1 MARQLDGAPGEI
13 RVLFTP
19 AEAAG
24 FLRGGSALPGEA
36 PDDPLHRAARR
47 VLKGLALD
55 FATAAESVELC
66 VERLA
71 PPLAPPLAPRRA
83 DAPDADAGSIV
94 GDWYAVRFR
103 LTAPC
108 ADAEER
114 RAVDAWMAEHAPVLA
129 FAVER
134 EVARP
139 VVQPIVR
146 DAERAA

>member
-71 PPLAPPLAPRRA
+71 PRRG
-83 DAPDADAGSIV
+83 DAPDAADDACTDG
-94 GDWYAVRFR
+94 GWYAVRFR

-114 RAVDAWMAEHAPVLA
+114 RAVEAWMAEHAPVLA

-139 VVQPIVR
+139 VAH